1 MLKQYITPEMVEEA
15 RRNIQLRFG
24 PLGETVVRRT
34 YSRPRIDGME
44 DWYDI
49 CARVV
54 NGNCNFV
61 KPEFI
66 EPGEPE
72 KLYNLMVTMQILPA
86 GRHLWA
92 TGIDRYRQ
100 FINNC
105 YVADFTESFSKH
117 FTYTFMRLME
127 GGGVGANY
135 SNRFIHS
142 NPNHPEGHWIA
153 NTRVNLHIICNEGHK
168 DIDFPV
174 PLDGDTVPLRKLL
187 SEKYPS
193 DYDGVM
199 NGNHLRV
206 EDSREGWATALER
219 LLELHFSNRQ
229 EADFVVDISLVRP
242 YGAEIKGFGGK
253 ASGPT
258 ALVLMLMN
266 INRLLNESLG
276 SPLTALQMME
286 MDHYIAQAVV
296 SGGTRRSARMAMKHW
311 LDDDIFDFIRCK
323 LDYRLHWTTNISVVV
338 DEEFFDALRS
348 KRHKKHTH
356 ASQVMDEVIQGMLT
370 NGEPGFIN
378 ATMCKEGEA
387 PGTEFFSTNP
397 CVTGETLILTE
408 HGMMPATALVSS
420 PEKIAYGGKHYHTE
434 GFFSTGVKAVYELRT
449 EEGSVLKAT
458 ADHRILVHSEEGE
471 QWKALH
477 ELQPGDKVILT
488 GDWSISVEGLEA
500 ITRAIGRW
508 VYKKVPLDNGLLG
521 VDLYDRE
528 NERCLTEEE
537 AVSIKLAMNMLGV
550 PSAINHNST
559 SKTWWIRFSRS
570 AYENVV
576 RVIFNRKR
584 GHHTK
589 HRAPSWNET
598 VKHVQFVGE
607 EEVYDCQVPGINRYI
622 SNGFVSH
629 NCGEIPM
636 MRYSDLKAFDVCCL
650 GHVNLAFAEDPLEC
664 FRLMT
669 RFLIRATFAP
679 LPDELTHRNVQRNR
693 RIGVGFLGFHEWLVN
708 HGIKYSQAPQ
718 SGWVKRQLR
727 KFREVVIE
735 AARQY
740 ASQLRIPEPIKKTTV
755 APTGTISNIPGTT
768 SGIQPLYAPFYRR
781 RVRYSNSDLELRRV
795 LDRSEYE
802 AVEPALNEP
811 NTTVVSYVCRD
822 IMVDR
827 TSERIGENRAL
838 ELIESQFDLQVSD
851 FLKVQAMVQ
860 REYADNAVSITIN
873 VNPQEVSGQQLKEL
887 LMLYL
892 PELKGVTIFP
902 EMSRPQS
909 PLERI
914 TREEYEAAA
923 FRVAGNYE
931 EDCASGSC
939 PIN

>member
-1 MLKQYITPEMVEEA
+1 MLKYITPEMVEEA
-15 RRNIQLRFG
+15 RRNIPLKLG

-34 YSRPRIDGME
+34 YSRPKLDGIE

-72 KLYNLMVTMQILPA
+72 KLFHLMVTMQVIPA

-105 YVADFTESFSKH
+105 YVSDFTEEFHRH

-142 NPNHPEGHWIA
+142 NQNHPHGYWIP
-153 NTRVNLHIICNEGHK
+153 NTRVNLHFICSEDHK
-168 DIDFPV
+168 DLDFPV
-174 PLDGDTVPLRKLL
+174 LLDNETVSLRELL
-187 SEKYPS
+187 SKKYPA
-193 DYDGVM
+193 DYDGAI

-206 EDSREGWATALER
+206 EDSREGWADALQK
-219 LLELHFSNRQ
+219 LLELHFSGKD
-229 EADFVVDISLVRP
+229 EVDFVVDVSLVRP

-253 ASGPT
+253 ASGP
-258 ALVLMLMN
+258 AALMLMLLN
-266 INRLLNESLG
+266 INRLLNDSIGKPLG
-276 SPLTALQMME
+276 AMQMME

-311 LDDDIFDFIRCK
+311 SDEDILDFIRCK
-323 LDYRLHWTTNISVVV
+323 QDFRLHWTTNISVVV
-338 DEEFFDALRS
+338 DDEFFEAIRS
-348 KRHKKHTH
+348 KRHPKHKL
-356 ASQVMDEVIQGMLT
+356 AIQVMDEVVNGMLT

-378 ATMCKEGEA
+378 ATMCEESEA

-408 HGMMPATALVSS
+408 HGMMPARALVSS
-420 PEKIAYGGKHYHTE
+420 PEKIAYGGKYYHTE

-477 ELQPGDKVILT
+477 ELQQGDKVILT

-500 ITRAIGRW
+500 TARVVGRW
-508 VYKKVPLDNGLLG
+508 MDYAVDGENGLRYLE
-521 VDLYDRE
+521 LYDRE
-528 NERCLTEEE
+528 NGEPMTEEE
-537 AVSIKLAMNMLGV
+537 AVTVKLAMNMLGV
-550 PSAINHNST
+550 PSAINYNRASQ
-559 SKTWWIRFSRS
+559 TWWIRFSRS
-570 AYENVV
+570 AYEKVV
-576 RVIFNRKR
+576 RVIVNGRR
-584 GHHTK
+584 GHRT
-589 HRAPSWNET
+589 RYRTTSWKET
-598 VKHVQFVGE
+598 VKYVQFVGE
-607 EEVYDCQVPGINRYI
+607 QEVYDCHVPGVHRYI
-622 SNGFVSH
+622 SNGFISH

-636 MRYSDLKAFDVCCL
+636 MRYTDMKSFDVCCL
-650 GHVNLAFAEDPLEC
+650 GHVNLAFAEDPVEG

-679 LPDELTHRNVQRNR
+679 LPDELTRQNVQRNR

-718 SGWVKRQLR
+718 SSWVKRQLR
-727 KFREVVIE
+727 KFRETVVE

-781 RVRYSNSDLELRRV
+781 RVRYSNSDAELQRV
-795 LDRSEYE
+795 LTRGDLES
-802 AVEPALNEP
+802 VEPAVNEP
-811 NTTVVSYVCRD
+811 NTTVVSYVCQD
-822 IMVDR
+822 VMVGR
-827 TSERIGENRAL
+827 VAEKLGGEEQAIA
-838 ELIESQFDLQVSD
+838 LIESQFDLHVSD
-851 FLKVQAMVQ
+851 FLKVQSLVQ

-873 VNPQEVSGQQLKEL
+873 VDTNEVSAEQLKEL

-914 TREEYEAAA
+914 TYEEYMSAT

-931 EDCASGSC
+931 DECASGAC
-939 PIN
+939 PVQ

>member
-1 MLKQYITPEMVEEA
+1 MDYAV
-15 RRNIQLRFG
+15 
-24 PLGETVVRRT
+24 
-34 YSRPRIDGME
+34 
-44 DWYDI
+44 
-49 CARVV
+49 
-54 NGNCNFV
+54 
-61 KPEFI
+61 
-66 EPGEPE
+66 
-72 KLYNLMVTMQILPA
+72 
-86 GRHLWA
+86 
-92 TGIDRYRQ
+92 
-100 FINNC
+100 
-105 YVADFTESFSKH
+105 
-117 FTYTFMRLME
+117 
-127 GGGVGANY
+127 
-135 SNRFIHS
+135 
-142 NPNHPEGHWIA
+142 
-153 NTRVNLHIICNEGHK
+153 
-168 DIDFPV
+168 
-174 PLDGDTVPLRKLL
+174 DGDGAR
-187 SEKYPS
+187 Y
-193 DYDGVM
+193 
-199 NGNHLRV
+199 
-206 EDSREGWATALER
+206 LE
-219 LLELHFSNRQ
+219 
-229 EADFVVDISLVRP
+229 
-242 YGAEIKGFGGK
+242 
-253 ASGPT
+253 
-258 ALVLMLMN
+258 
-266 INRLLNESLG
+266 
-276 SPLTALQMME
+276 
-286 MDHYIAQAVV
+286 
-296 SGGTRRSARMAMKHW
+296 
-311 LDDDIFDFIRCK
+311 
-323 LDYRLHWTTNISVVV
+323 
-338 DEEFFDALRS
+338 
-348 KRHKKHTH
+348 
-356 ASQVMDEVIQGMLT
+356 
-370 NGEPGFIN
+370 
-378 ATMCKEGEA
+378 
-387 PGTEFFSTNP
+387 
-397 CVTGETLILTE
+397 
-408 HGMMPATALVSS
+408 
-420 PEKIAYGGKHYHTE
+420 
-434 GFFSTGVKAVYELRT
+434 
-449 EEGSVLKAT
+449 
-458 ADHRILVHSEEGE
+458 
-471 QWKALH
+471 
-477 ELQPGDKVILT
+477 
-488 GDWSISVEGLEA
+488 
-500 ITRAIGRW
+500 
-508 VYKKVPLDNGLLG
+508 
-521 VDLYDRE
+521 LYDRE
-528 NERCLTEEE
+528 KGEPMTEEE
-537 AVSIKLAMNMLGV
+537 AIAVKLAMNMLGV
-550 PSAINHNST
+550 PSAINYNRA

-598 VKHVQFVGE
+598 VKYVQFVGE

-636 MRYSDLKAFDVCCL
+636 MRYPDLKAFDVCCL